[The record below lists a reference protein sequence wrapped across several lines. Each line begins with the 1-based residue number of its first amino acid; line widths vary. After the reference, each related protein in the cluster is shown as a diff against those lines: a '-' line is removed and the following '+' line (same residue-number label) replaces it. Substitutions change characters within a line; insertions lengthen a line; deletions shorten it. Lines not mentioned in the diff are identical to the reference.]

1 MIKLTEDILLVLA
14 MITDTFLASLSYGSG
29 KIKIPFISALIISLI
44 SSAVLTLSLCLS
56 QWTGMFINESFC
68 RIFGTILLGAVGIIQ
83 FCQNGL
89 KSILKKHSGNGKLS
103 FRFFNIGFV
112 ISVYLDETK
121 ADADSSK
128 ILSAKE
134 SFALAAALSVDSISG
149 GLGAGLSGA
158 NVFRVCIMSFAF
170 GLLSV
175 AIGSRLGTG
184 ISHKSIDLSW
194 LSGVFLIVLAIVKI
208 F

>member
-1 MIKLTEDILLVLA
+1 MV
-14 MITDTFLASLSYGSG
+14 TDTFLAALSYSSG
-29 KIKIPFISALIISLI
+29 KIKIPFISAVIISFI

-56 QWTGMFINESFC
+56 EWIGIFIPENLC
-68 RIFGTILLGAVGIIQ
+68 KIFGAVLLAIIGIIQ

-103 FRFFNIGFV
+103 FKFFNIGFV

-121 ADADSSK
+121 ADADRSK

-134 SFALAAALSVDSISG
+134 SVALAAALSVDSISG
-149 GLGAGLSGA
+149 GLGAGLSGV
-158 NVFRVCIMSFAF
+158 NILRVCIMSFAF

-175 AIGSRLGTG
+175 AAGGRIGTG
-184 ISHKSIDLSW
+184 ISHKSVDLSW
-194 LSGVFLIVLAIVKI
+194 LSGVFLIILAIIKL